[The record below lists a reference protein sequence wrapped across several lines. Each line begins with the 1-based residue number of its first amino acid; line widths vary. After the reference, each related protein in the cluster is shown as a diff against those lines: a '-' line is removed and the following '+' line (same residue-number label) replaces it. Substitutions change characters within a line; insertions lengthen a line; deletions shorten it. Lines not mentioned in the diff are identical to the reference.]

1 MLGKRSILR
10 RVVDSTLFSLVI
22 GGVGFG
28 VLYSSNRTRQTEQQD
43 VNYENPRQETRK
55 TDYYGLLGAGIIS
68 LAVLNA
74 GRAAISRSVQ
84 EKREHEYNNP

>member
-1 MLGKRSILR
+1 MTRQRSIFR
-10 RVVDSTLFSLVI
+10 RIVDSTLFSLVI
-22 GGVGFG
+22 GAAGFG
-28 VLYSSNRTRQTEQQD
+28 VLYSSNRTRQAEQQG

-84 EKREHEYNNP
+84 EKKEQ